1 MKHKEK
7 LCEPQLN
14 SLNKKEAQESGEKGT
29 KALSFSAVQFPKGLP
44 FGFLCLT
51 TIWILFS
58 ASQG

>member
-51 TIWILFS
+51 TI
-58 ASQG
+58 